1 MVLPA
6 VASCFRASVALARS
20 FAGRWF
26 VSPSRRSRRPPL
38 RDRRVHDVD
47 APIGRGHVALTAIAI
62 AVTTAGPIAALRWV
76 RSAGASGL
84 NGFQLTTVRILA
96 VTATAGVVLGLWRA
110 VVHLRREPPQPIE
123 QAAAGNEA
131 RAVSVPGP
139 SVRDLEEPRDDL
151 RQRWQLFWRKV
162 DESACVSIHDTDR
175 LRRCASSDTET

>member
-110 VVHLRREPPQPIE
+110 VVLFVESRLNRSSRQPP
-123 QAAAGNEA
+123 GM
-131 RAVSVPGP
+131 RPGP
-139 SVRDLEEPRDDL
+139 S
-151 RQRWQLFWRKV
+151 
-162 DESACVSIHDTDR
+162 
-175 LRRCASSDTET
+175 RCRALQSGT